1 MPPVTELSEV
11 KRNLLQS
18 LIHGGAVPRI
28 PASQAIV
35 KSLSTQY
42 PPLTLS
48 QERLVLRESTRPALP
63 SPYNECVLLR
73 MFGELSITAL
83 QDSFSEIVRR
93 HENWRTTYIVNS
105 QEILQKINSVSARID
120 MPLIDLCGLS
130 IEAQEQQIERLIG
143 PLVQRPFDL
152 REGPLLRVRL
162 VRINSLE
169 YRLYL
174 IAHLS
179 ILDGLSA
186 YQIFPFELAALYRAK
201 IRAESPNL
209 PPLAV
214 QFSDYSRWQRHPE
227 HSREIEK
234 ELEYWRVQLQGNVP
248 PLNWP
253 VDRAR
258 PAQETFRGTIYP
270 FVLSTPLSSSIKA
283 LARKHGVTL
292 FVTLL
297 SLLAALLY
305 SYTRQDDF
313 AIGTPSPCGRKRS
326 ELQNLLGY
334 LLTPVALRFR
344 IGKGMSFSELLSK
357 AQKLTL
363 EAISNDDLPV
373 ELLAEK
379 LNLHSDRSR
388 NPLFTIATSLQP
400 AMPRLDVDWIVTS
413 MDVNSGGAPWDLYLA
428 FIDRREEILGRL
440 QYNPDLFETET
451 ISRTIHDYQEI
462 AQLVSSNP
470 LIPLSQITLA
480 SD

>member
-1 MPPVTELSEV
+1 MPSVLELSEV
-11 KRNLLQS
+11 KRNLLHS
-18 LIHGGAVPRI
+18 LIHGGGAPHVL
-28 PASQAIV
+28 ASHAIV
-35 KSLSTQY
+35 KYSSAQQA
-42 PPLTLS
+42 PLTFS
-48 QERLVLRESTRPALP
+48 QERLILRESTRPAIP
-63 SPYNECVLLR
+63 SLYNECVLLR
-73 MFGELSITAL
+73 MFGEVSIAAL

-93 HENWRTTYIVNS
+93 HESWRTTYVINS

-130 IEAQEQQIERLIG
+130 IEEQEQQLERLIG

-152 REGPLLRVRL
+152 NDGPLLRIRL
-162 VRINSLE
+162 VRIGKRE
-169 YRLYL
+169 HRLYL

-186 YQIFPFELAALYRAK
+186 YRIFPFELAALYRAK
-201 IRAESPNL
+201 IRGEHADL
-209 PPLAV
+209 PPLAI
-214 QFSDYSRWQRHPE
+214 QFSDYSRWQRHPGQ
-227 HSREIEK
+227 SREMEK
-234 ELEYWRVQLQGNVP
+234 ELAYWGAQLQGNVP

-253 VDRAR
+253 SDRAR
-258 PAQETFRGTIYP
+258 PVRETFRGMIHS
-270 FVLSTPLSSSIKA
+270 FVLPTPLGYSIKT

-334 LLTPVALRFR
+334 FLTPVALHFR
-344 IGKGMSFSELLSK
+344 ICKGMSFSELLRE

-363 EAISNDDLPV
+363 EAISNDELPV

-379 LNLHSDRSR
+379 LNLHADPSR
-388 NPLFTIATSLQP
+388 NPIFTIATSLQP
-400 AMPRLDVDWIVTS
+400 AMPRLDVDWTVTS

-428 FIDRREEILGRL
+428 FIDRKEEILGRL

-451 ISRTIHDYQEI
+451 ISGIIRDYQEI
-462 AQLVSSNP
+462 ARLVGPNP
-470 LIPLSQITLA
+470 AVPLSQITIA
-480 SD
+480 SQ